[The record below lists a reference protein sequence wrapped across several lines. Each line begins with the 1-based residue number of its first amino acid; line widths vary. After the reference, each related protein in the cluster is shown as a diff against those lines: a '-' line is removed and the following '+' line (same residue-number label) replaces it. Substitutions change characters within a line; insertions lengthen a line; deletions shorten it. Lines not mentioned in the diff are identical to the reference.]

1 MGALNSIRQIL
12 DIYPHIN
19 CNIIIAG
26 DLSAPPHQ
34 TTGQSDKN
42 KNIELFIISQVEL
55 IDADAKY
62 LIPTL
67 KNQYSSQQLIELF
80 PKTDHTLRLKL
91 NSIR

>member
-1 MGALNSIRQIL
+1 MGALNSMRQIL

-26 DLSAPPHQ
+26 DLNAPPHQ

-42 KNIELFIISQVEL
+42 KNIELFIISQMEL

-67 KNQYSSQQLIELF
+67 KNLFFSAAHRTF
-80 PKTDHTLRLKL
+80 PKNRSYIETQ
-91 NSIR
+91 IE